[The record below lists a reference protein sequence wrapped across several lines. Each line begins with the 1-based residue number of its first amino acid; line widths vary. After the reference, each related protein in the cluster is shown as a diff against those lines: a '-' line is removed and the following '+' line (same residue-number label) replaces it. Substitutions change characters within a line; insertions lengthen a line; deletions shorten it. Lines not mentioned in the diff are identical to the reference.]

1 MDEASSLLAGV
12 WRTIAALARDCPA
25 GGGWVPPQG
34 SAEGDSERC
43 VAKAGDFFFFFL
55 YIALL
60 IDRSIDGGGWVPP
73 KGSAERYSERR
84 VAEAGDIIGM
94 FIYMFLFIFH

>member
-1 MDEASSLLAGV
+1 VDGSLLRGLL
-12 WRTIAALARDCPA
+12 REIPRDALRRQ
-25 GGGWVPPQG
+25 VI
-34 SAEGDSERC
+34 
-43 VAKAGDFFFFFL
+43 FFFFF
-55 YIALL
+55 YTYALL